1 MSYVFER
8 ARTGPGDTFAGG
20 VATFE
25 DLAAAARDQMLYV
38 DNSFA
43 THAAMERAI
52 DERNTEVFA
61 ATGFRPDNPYRIA
74 PSYLDPDVPMPGL
87 SGRDAMTA
95 IGEVQGRRLAA
106 WQRQIAEAAAKIPD
120 GSVAERLNRSIE
132 GDAIRIAREAD
143 QRLATL
149 MEANPGFS
157 KYLPVLGGGAWG
169 ALHDP
174 VTVTSL
180 FVGGGPGAG
189 RTVVS
194 RLLTAAAREAF
205 VNAGTEAAMQP
216 LVQAWREKAGLD
228 HGLGQALA
236 NIGFAAAF
244 GGAFGLAGQAAGEI
258 GARLTGRGLEAA
270 ADAAATDGR
279 IAPEMR
285 AALSGD
291 TEAARTALE
300 EIRPALPAAVRGA
313 LDHAETLDH
322 LDMTR
327 PASALPERHELA
339 VTAAHRALDA
349 GPAEEAATVL
359 SRADP
364 VQVERV
370 TRAILGEELQP
381 ALDKAVSL
389 VDFLK
394 SRGGV
399 LDDRGELAAIGAG
412 DLARNR
418 ARRGRPDR
426 RASLD
431 AAREAAEEAG
441 YIGRPGETQVTS
453 VADLLDAIDRE
464 MRGQKVYSRADI
476 ERAPDLGADAGRM
489 AKRAELEAT
498 VAEIAGHAGPAV
510 DDRILREAAE
520 LAMTDGM
527 DPFDALESVL
537 TRMEDSAPAKAGSRS
552 GEPLP
557 GWSDAELERAG
568 AARGDEPFA
577 DPASPFDDPG
587 AIDEAFALSPADAK
601 LYGDVMMPGKDGRPT
616 TLAAF
621 VEQLD
626 EDDEILAVVK
636 ACKT

>member
-1 MSYVFER
+1 MSYVFE
-8 ARTGPGDTFAGG
+8 APRTGPGDTFAGG
-20 VATFE
+20 VAGFE

-61 ATGFRPDNPYRIA
+61 ATGFRPENPFRRDFAATMADPANRAATDAGLGRAIA
-74 PSYLDPDVPMPGL
+74 
-87 SGRDAMTA
+87 
-95 IGEVQGRRLAA
+95 Q
-106 WQRQIAEAAAKIPD
+106 WQAGIAEAAAKIPD

-132 GDAIRIAREAD
+132 ADAIRIAREAD
-143 QRLATL
+143 HRLAAL
-149 MEANPGFS
+149 METSPGLA
-157 KYLPVLGGGAWG
+157 KYLPVVAGGAWG

-180 FVGGGPGAG
+180 FIGGGPGAG
-189 RTVVS
+189 RTVVQ

-228 HGLGQALA
+228 HGLSVALT

-244 GGAFGLAGQAAGEI
+244 GGVFGAGGQAAAEI
-258 GARLTGRGLEAA
+258 GTKLSGRALAAA
-270 ADAAATDGR
+270 ADAAAVDGR
-279 IAPEMR
+279 VAPDMR

-291 TEAARTALE
+291 TAAARQLLE
-300 EIRPALPAAVRGA
+300 EIRPALPAAARGA

-322 LDMTR
+322 LEAVR
-327 PASALPERHELA
+327 PAAALPERHELA
-339 VTAAHRALDA
+339 VTAAHRTLDA
-349 GPAEEAATVL
+349 GPGEEIAGVL

-364 VQVERV
+364 LQVERV

-381 ALDKAVSL
+381 ALDRAVSL

-394 SRGGV
+394 ARGGV
-399 LDDRGELAAIGAG
+399 LDDRGELAALGAG
-412 DLARNR
+412 DLARST
-418 ARRGRPDR
+418 ARRGRKDR
-426 RASLD
+426 RVPLD

-441 YIGRPGETQVTS
+441 YIGRAGETGTTS

-464 MRGQKVYSRADI
+464 MRGQKVYARADI

-489 AKRAELEAT
+489 AKRAELERT

-520 LAMTDGM
+520 LAIADGM
-527 DPFDALESVL
+527 EPFDALESVL
-537 TRMEDSAPAKAGSRS
+537 TRMDDAAPAKAGSRT
-552 GEPLP
+552 GDAMP
-557 GWSDAELERAG
+557 GWSDAELERVSAE
-568 AARGDEPFA
+568 RGDEPFA
-577 DPASPFDDPG
+577 DPSSPFDDPS
-587 AIDEAFALSPADAK
+587 AADEAFALSPAEAK
-601 LYGDVMMPGKDGRPT
+601 LYGDVLMPGEDGRPV
-616 TLAAF
+616 TLAAYM
-621 VEQLD
+621 EQLG
-626 EDDEILAVVK
+626 EDDELLAVVK
-636 ACKT
+636 ACKA